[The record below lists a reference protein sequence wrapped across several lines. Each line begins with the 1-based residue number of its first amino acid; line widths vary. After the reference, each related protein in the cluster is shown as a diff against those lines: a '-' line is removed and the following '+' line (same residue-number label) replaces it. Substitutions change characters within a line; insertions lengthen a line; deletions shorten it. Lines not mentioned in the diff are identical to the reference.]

1 MMIFGS
7 LIGNQ
12 ILFEQLPKSNLSKF
26 LKYSSTVYVHVGP
39 LSMVTE
45 IKRSP
50 SIITWE
56 APFSLDL
63 TGVDP
68 DIVYCVEVYNITCGV
83 DDLVVG
89 DCDVTEPRF
98 VDNRL
103 QQGYIYRITITPRSN
118 GQDAQNG
125 TSNTKEGITTC
136 LQQYTNIII

>member
-1 MMIFGS
+1 
-7 LIGNQ
+7 
-12 ILFEQLPKSNLSKF
+12 
-26 LKYSSTVYVHVGP
+26 
-39 LSMVTE
+39 MVTE
-45 IKRSP
+45 INRNF

-103 QQGYIYRITITPRSN
+103 QQGYVYRITITPRSN
-118 GQDAQNG
+118 GQSGQNG
-125 TSNTKEGITTC
+125 TNNTKKGNYTTC
-136 LQQYTNIII
+136 LQLSSPIVPKAMPAYCACLY